1 MARML
6 LDHIFV
12 IITLSLHYLRYKLK
26 IQLIHQLTID
36 YYDLKHITAK
46 KNQYGL
52 ICKEYPLLMLL
63 LYKLHYFDK

>member
-52 ICKEYPLLMLL
+52 ICKE
-63 LYKLHYFDK
+63 